1 MKPSAHT
8 PRGPPT
14 SGTMPAR
21 LLHTLF
27 VFSATS
33 LMLIIA
39 TLSFLLTLLMKSIMP
54 ALSPAAHR
62 RRGGERHVTFLE
74 PSIVVTLPAPPRAPA
89 RVNTPTPT
97 PASTATATTT
107 LSLTTTPHELEPPT
121 PDVAE
126 DPLRALSRTCGFL
139 AANMARGW
147 KREELTATPPL
158 AGLEPYLAAVREDLA
173 RIEEIGEEED
183 ESESENESESESGE
197 GEGDSHS
204 DAEEPKN
211 AEVEEGAVVA
221 VTGEVRVGDREDAGE
236 GPEAG
241 KGDAAA
247 AAAAGAGTG
256 AGADAHDEPGL
267 VPDQVTRATPPP
279 LPTTQLPTQSL
290 SPEPSA
296 TATTTPMPPTS
307 LAPPEPTVQ
316 NAASPDQTDTTPI
329 PIPSTSTSTTRRPPP
344 PPPPTTTTTTT
355 STTKRPPPPPPP
367 IMTMTTTPT
376 MTPTPGPRKRKD
388 AVLRPTRPTTILGPG
403 GLVLSA
409 TGVSVAGAAGAA
421 AAADAPTNDPNPPCD
436 AADADKLADSDD
448 AAVRA
453 AALFSRVADLGAGL
467 FEGSVRERGAAL
479 WTALSRGRG
488 APSDVPVPQMPRT
501 RFATG
506 AASRG

>member
-14 SGTMPAR
+14 SGTIPAR

-39 TLSFLLTLLMKSIMP
+39 ILSFLLTFLMKFIMP
-54 ALSPAAHR
+54 APSPAAHR
-62 RRGGERHVTFLE
+62 RRGVERHVTFLE
-74 PSIVVTLPAPPRAPA
+74 QSTVITLPAMPRAPA
-89 RVNTPTPT
+89 RANIPT
-97 PASTATATTT
+97 PASTATTT
-107 LSLTTTPHELEPPT
+107 LSLTTAPHELEPPT
-121 PDVAE
+121 PDAAE

-139 AANMARGW
+139 AANTARGL
-147 KREELTATPPL
+147 KREELSATPPL
-158 AGLEPYLAAVREDLA
+158 AGLEPYLAAVRKDLA
-173 RIEEIGEEED
+173 RIEEMGEED
-183 ESESENESESESGE
+183 ESESESESEEGD
-197 GEGDSHS
+197 GEGDSHG
-204 DAEEPKN
+204 DAV
-211 AEVEEGAVVA
+211 EVKEGAVVA
-221 VTGEVRVGDREDAGE
+221 VTGEVRVGDRQDVGAGADADE
-236 GPEAG
+236 GSEAG

-247 AAAAGAGTG
+247 AGAGTG
-256 AGADAHDEPGL
+256 ASADAHDEPGL
-267 VPDQVTRATPPP
+267 VPDQATRASPPP
-279 LPTTQLPTQSL
+279 LPPTQLPTQSL

-296 TATTTPMPPTS
+296 TVTTTPMPPTPPT
-307 LAPPEPTVQ
+307 PPEPTVK

-329 PIPSTSTSTTRRPPP
+329 PSTSTNTSTNTSMTRRPPAP
-344 PPPPTTTTTTT
+344 PPPPATTA
-355 STTKRPPPPPPP
+355 TKRPPPPLPP
-367 IMTMTTTPT
+367 ITTTTTTPT
-376 MTPTPGPRKRKD
+376 TMPNPGPRKRKD

-409 TGVSVAGAAGAA
+409 TGVAGVAGATTTTTTVG
-421 AAADAPTNDPNPPCD
+421 DAPANANANANDTNPPCD

-467 FEGSVRERGAAL
+467 FEGTVRERGAAL

-488 APSDVPVPQMPRT
+488 APSDVPVPQIPRT

>member
-14 SGTMPAR
+14 SGTMPVQ

-39 TLSFLLTLLMKSIMP
+39 ILSFLLTLFMKFIMP
-54 ALSPAAHR
+54 APSPAAHR

-74 PSIVVTLPAPPRAPA
+74 PSIVITLPAPPRAPA
-89 RVNTPTPT
+89 HVNTPT
-97 PASTATATTT
+97 PASTATTTAT

-139 AANMARGW
+139 AANMARGL
-147 KREELTATPPL
+147 KGEELAVTPPL
-158 AGLEPYLAAVREDLA
+158 AGLEPYLAAVRKDLA
-173 RIEEIGEEED
+173 RIENEGEEDD
-183 ESESENESESESGE
+183 ESESESE
-197 GEGDSHS
+197 EGDSHS
-204 DAEEPKN
+204 DAEVK
-211 AEVEEGAVVA
+211 EGAVVA
-221 VTGEVRVGDREDAGE
+221 VAGKVQVGDRQDAGAGADAGE
-236 GPEAG
+236 GPGAG

-247 AAAAGAGTG
+247 AGAGSG
-256 AGADAHDEPGL
+256 VGADAPDEPGL
-267 VPDQVTRATPPP
+267 VPDQATRATPPP
-279 LPTTQLPTQSL
+279 LPPTQLPTQSQF
-290 SPEPSA
+290 PEPPA
-296 TATTTPMPPTS
+296 IATTTPMPPASAS
-307 LAPPEPTVQ
+307 LTPPEPTVQ

-344 PPPPTTTTTTT
+344 PPPPTTT
-355 STTKRPPPPPPP
+355 STIKRPPPPPPP
-367 IMTMTTTPT
+367 IVTTPT
-376 MTPTPGPRKRKD
+376 PPTPTPAPNPGPRKRKD

-409 TGVSVAGAAGAA
+409 TGVTGIAPGAAPA
-421 AAADAPTNDPNPPCD
+421 NDSNPPQPQPQPQRPCD
-436 AADADKLADSDD
+436 AADADELANSDD

-467 FEGSVRERGAAL
+467 FEGTVRERGAAL

-506 AASRG
+506 AAERG